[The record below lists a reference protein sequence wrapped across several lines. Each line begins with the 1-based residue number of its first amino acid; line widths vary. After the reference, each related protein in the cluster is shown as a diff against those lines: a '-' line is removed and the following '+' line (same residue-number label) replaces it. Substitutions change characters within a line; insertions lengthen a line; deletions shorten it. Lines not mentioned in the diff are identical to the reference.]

1 MKFEMTFKTLDTDN
15 KTIKSYDY
23 HPLYNELRNTFDSFL
38 GSPVD
43 IVDEKYHKVYRDFDY
58 IDNEIPMIK
67 KTLTYSVALDE
78 IAHLNA
84 TINLLENLDLDCG
97 FKIKED

>member
-1 MKFEMTFKTLDTDN
+1 MKFEMTFRTLDTDN

-43 IVDEKYHKVYRDFDY
+43 IVDEKYTEKHIDFEGK
-58 IDNEIPMIK
+58 EIKFDMIK
-67 KTLTYSVALDE
+67 HTLTYSVSWNE
-78 IAHLNA
+78 IAHLEA
-84 TINLLENLDLDCG
+84 TIKLLEQLDIDCD
-97 FKIKED
+97 FKVID

>member
-1 MKFEMTFKTLDTDN
+1 MKFEMTFRTLDTDN

-58 IDNEIPMIK
+58 LENEIPMIK
-67 KTLTYSVALDE
+67 HTLIYNVAWNEL
-78 IAHLNA
+78 AHLNA
-84 TINLLENLDLDCG
+84 MIKLLEQLDLDCD
-97 FKIKED
+97 FRIID